1 MHPMVLESL
10 TQQRLQ
16 DLRSGISQRPSCEGT
31 ETSRSNGQAAAAE
44 SDGSVRVG
52 PVGRTQAKMGLWMV
66 ETGAR
71 MVRHGGGDLSAESA
85 QSLGLAQDRSAQVRS
100 EQDRQTDD
108 RGNSPVAGDHSS
120 THKAA

>member
-16 DLRSGISQRPSCEGT
+16 DLRSGISQRPHCQST
-31 ETSRSNGQAAAAE
+31 EASPSHGQTPAAGSE
-44 SDGSVRVG
+44 DSVRVG

-66 ETGAR
+66 ETGSR
-71 MVRHGGGDLSAESA
+71 MVRSVGVDPGAVSG
-85 QSLGLAQDRSAQVRS
+85 QGRR
-100 EQDRQTDD
+100 TDD
-108 RGNSPVAGDHSS
+108 GDNSPATGDRSS

>member
-16 DLRSGISQRPSCEGT
+16 DLRSGISQRPGCERTGT
-31 ETSRSNGQAAAAE
+31 CRSHGQTAAAG
-44 SDGSVRVG
+44 SDSPVRVG

-71 MVRHGGGDLSAESA
+71 MVRSGGGDLDAGS
-85 QSLGLAQDRSAQVRS
+85 AQDRSAQDRS
-100 EQDRQTDD
+100 AQDRSAQGAGSSKSRRTDD
-108 RGNSPVAGDHSS
+108 GDRSS